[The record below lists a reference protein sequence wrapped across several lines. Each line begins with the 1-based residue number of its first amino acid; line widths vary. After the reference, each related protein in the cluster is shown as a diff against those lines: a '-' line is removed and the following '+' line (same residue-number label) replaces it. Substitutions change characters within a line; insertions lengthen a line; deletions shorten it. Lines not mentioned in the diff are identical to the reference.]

1 MDLLGKRRAFVL
13 LVVVEGNAPTT
24 LPPRALSVIVM
35 EERGDK
41 GSAVAIFVGPRRRW
55 SSAPLIQSG

>member
-1 MDLLGKRRAFVL
+1 MDLLGKRRALVL
-13 LVVVEGNAPTT
+13 LVVVAGNAPTT

-41 GSAVAIFVGPRRRW
+41 GSAVAIFVGPRRR
-55 SSAPLIQSG
+55 